1 MTFEVSLQDGEIVL
15 EFVTGAKNPG
25 RLKLVGDSKLEGYLN
40 VVVGGGR
47 NQNTTLK
54 LEKVQ
59 PKAGDVK

>member
-15 EFVTGAKNPG
+15 EFVTETKNPG

-40 VVVGGGR
+40 VVRGQSR
-47 NQNTTLK
+47 NQNLTFK

-59 PKAGDVK
+59 AKKDYVP

>member
-1 MTFEVSLQDGEIVL
+1 MTFEVSVQDGEIVL

-25 RLKLVGDSKLEGYLN
+25 CLKLVGDSTLEGYLN
-40 VVVGGGR
+40 VVVEGGR
-47 NQNTTLK
+47 NQNRTFK